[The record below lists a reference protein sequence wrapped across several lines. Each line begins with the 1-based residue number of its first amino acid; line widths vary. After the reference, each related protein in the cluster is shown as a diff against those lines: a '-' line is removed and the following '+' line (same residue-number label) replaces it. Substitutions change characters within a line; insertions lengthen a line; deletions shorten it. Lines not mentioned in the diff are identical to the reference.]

1 MNRSTA
7 PDMPPARRLSG
18 MIAGLW
24 VPQAVFAAAELGV
37 ADALAE
43 SPLSA
48 PDVAA
53 RTGAHAGATERL
65 LRALV
70 ALDVC
75 SEHEGR
81 FGLTELGRVL
91 RADAPDSMRSVAR
104 LMGGANVWSAWS
116 RLVDCV
122 RNGVPAHALD
132 GRPVGATF
140 DDMDRDPASAAVFHE
155 AMVAWTRGVAPGI
168 VEAIDLGG
176 ARRVVDLGGGYGELL
191 CTALAAHPHLEGC
204 VFDLEPAR
212 AGALAHFARRG
223 VAARASYV
231 AGDLFESA
239 PPPADAFLLKSV
251 IHDWDDARS
260 VRLLARCR
268 EAMDRA
274 TRLFLIE
281 PPASSGPGDPARDQ
295 VIAFSDLNMLVNTG
309 GQERTEAQYRALL
322 ESAELRVV
330 SVRPTASFFAVFEAV
345 RA

>member
-1 MNRSTA
+1 MNRSPAPEMTA
-7 PDMPPARRLSG
+7 ARRLSG
-18 MIAGLW
+18 LVAGLW

-48 PDVAA
+48 SEVAA
-53 RTGAHAGATERL
+53 RVGAHAGATERL

-70 ALDVC
+70 ALELC
-75 SEHEGR
+75 SEHGDR

-104 LMGGANVWSAWS
+104 LMGGAHVWSAWS

-122 RNGVPAHALD
+122 RSGVPAHALD
-132 GRPVGATF
+132 GQPVGAIF
-140 DDMDRDPASAAVFHE
+140 DDMDQDPAAAAVFHE
-155 AMVAWTRGVAPGI
+155 AMVAWTRMVALGI
-168 VEAIDLGG
+168 VSAIDLGG

-191 CTALAAHPHLEGC
+191 CTALAVHPQLQGC

-223 VAARASYV
+223 VADRASYV
-231 AGDLFESA
+231 AGDLFETA
-239 PPPADAFLLKSV
+239 PPPSDALLLKSV

-260 VRLLARCR
+260 VRLLGRCR
-268 EAMDRA
+268 EAMDRD
-274 TRLFLIE
+274 TRLYLIE
-281 PPASSGPGDPARDQ
+281 PPAGAPGDPARDQ

-322 ESAELRVV
+322 ESAELRLV